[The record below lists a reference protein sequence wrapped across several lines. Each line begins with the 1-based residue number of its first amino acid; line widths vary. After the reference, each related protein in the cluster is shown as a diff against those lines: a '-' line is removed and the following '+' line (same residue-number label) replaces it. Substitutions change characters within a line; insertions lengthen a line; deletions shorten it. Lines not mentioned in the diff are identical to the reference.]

1 MSVPCVLSATWVA
14 KMRPVSNALSAV
26 LMEEIRWGVCPKHPK
41 CSVGGWQE
49 YLCHLS
55 QLS

>member
-1 MSVPCVLSATWVA
+1 VTSVPCVLSATWVA

-49 YLCHLS
+49 
-55 QLS
+55 